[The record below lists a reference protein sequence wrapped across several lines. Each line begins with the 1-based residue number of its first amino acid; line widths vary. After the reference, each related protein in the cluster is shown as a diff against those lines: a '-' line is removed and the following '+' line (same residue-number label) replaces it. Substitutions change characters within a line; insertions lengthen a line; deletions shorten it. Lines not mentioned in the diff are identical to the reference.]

1 MRIYSQKQRWKLFL
15 LLGAVCIVIASLWY
29 TNILVKKIA
38 SEEKKKVRLWA
49 EAIQRKASLV
59 KYTNELFRKIEGE
72 ERQKI
77 SLWAEASRQLGR
89 DLSDYT
95 FVLEVI
101 KNNVTIPVIIVD
113 DKGVVSLSKN
123 IDSAYA
129 NDKEYLLRQMDTMK
143 AQHDPI
149 EIEILPGKKNYLYY
163 RDSHLFTELK
173 TVFDGLIR
181 SFISE
186 VAVNSASVPVIY
198 TDSTKLRVLESG
210 NMDTVKMKDPAFVQR
225 SIDEFAFENPP
236 IEVDLGDG
244 QKNYIFYKESFLLTQ
259 LRYYPYFQFGI
270 IGIFLLISYI
280 LFSTARKAEQDQV
293 WLGMAKETAHQLGTP
308 LSSIIAWLEYLKLK
322 GVDEQMLGEARQDVK
337 RLETITERFS
347 KIGSLPVLDKAD
359 IMEVLNKSVDYM
371 RTRTSKS
378 VNFSVTSHDSHP
390 ISVKL
395 NIPLFEWVIENLCR
409 NSVDAMDGTGS
420 VLIEVSDQLQYVYID
435 VTDTGKGISRSK
447 YKTIFQPGFTTKQR
461 GWGLGLSLVKRI
473 VENYHGG
480 KIFVKSSEIGKG
492 TTIRIVLNK

>member
-1 MRIYSQKQRWKLFL
+1 M

-38 SEEKKKVRLWA
+38 DDEKRKVRLWA

-59 KYTNELFRKIEGE
+59 KYTNELFHKIQNE

-77 SLWAEASRQLGR
+77 ELWAEANRQLGR

-101 KNNVTIPVIIVD
+101 KNNLTIPVIITDEKQSVM
-113 DKGVVSLSKN
+113 LPKN
-123 IDSAYA
+123 IDTAFV
-129 NDKEYLLRQMDTMK
+129 NDKEYMRKQIDTMRS
-143 AQHDPI
+143 QHDPI
-149 EIEILPGKKNYLYY
+149 EIEILPGRKNYLYY
-163 RDSHLFTELK
+163 RDSRLFTEIK
-173 TVFDGLIR
+173 TVFDGLIS

-186 VAVNSASVPVIY
+186 VAVNSASAPVIY
-198 TDSTKLRVLESG
+198 TDSTKINVLESG
-210 NMDTVKMKDPAFVQR
+210 NIDTLQMKDSLFVRR
-225 SIDEFAFENPP
+225 SIEEFALENPP

-308 LSSIIAWLEYLKLK
+308 LSSIIAWLEYLKMK

-359 IMEVLNKSVDYM
+359 IIEVLNTSVDYM
-371 RTRTSKS
+371 RTRTSKTVS
-378 VNFSVTSHDSHP
+378 FSVKSLSAHP
-390 ISVKL
+390 IIVKI
-395 NIPLFEWVIENLCR
+395 NVPLFEWVVENLCR
-409 NSVDAMDGTGS
+409 NSVDAMDGAGS
-420 VLIEVSDQLQYVYID
+420 INVEVSDQLQFVYID
-435 VTDTGKGISRSK
+435 VTDTGKGIARSK
-447 YKTIFQPGFTTKQR
+447 YKTIFQPGYTTKKR

-480 KIFVKSSEIGKG
+480 KIFVKNSELGKG